1 MYVITYMWNLKIK
14 TQVYSKKELD
24 SNIENKLVITS
35 EEVRIRDKMEVGD

>member
-35 EEVRIRDKMEVGD
+35 EEVRFRGKMEVGD

>member
-35 EEVRIRDKMEVGD
+35 EEVRIRGKMEVGD